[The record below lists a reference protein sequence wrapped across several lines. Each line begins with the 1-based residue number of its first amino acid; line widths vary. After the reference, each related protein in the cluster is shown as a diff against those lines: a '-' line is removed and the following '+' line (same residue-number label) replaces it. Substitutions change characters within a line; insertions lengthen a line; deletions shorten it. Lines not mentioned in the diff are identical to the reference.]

1 MECLLVAAASA
12 FTGFI
17 TLFLV
22 NDCQPVGRD
31 PKLTEVTKVSRS
43 CKRQI
48 SFFMICIC
56 EFYAILKLLSRIF
69 GKESIIRIFRKIFKM
84 KSIFS

>member
-22 NDCQPVGRD
+22 NDCEPVGRN
-31 PKLTEVTKVSRS
+31 PKLTEVTKVISMT
-43 CKRQI
+43 I
-48 SFFMICIC
+48 SF
-56 EFYAILKLLSRIF
+56 IF
-69 GKESIIRIFRKIFKM
+69 VKFVQF
-84 KSIFS
+84 